1 MNTMRKS
8 LFGIIVIC
16 LISALNL
23 KAQDHLLKVRV
34 IAPPSTPLND
44 TLILVGEDSKI
55 GNWFYPSAPR
65 MERENDSTWVYEG
78 YFPNNSFVN
87 FKITRGSYYK
97 EAMYYN
103 GDVAPQPFSLLKD
116 TTLVIHPT
124 NWNDL
129 YNRSINGNIRYHHQ
143 FEDPHL
149 KNTRDVVVWLPPS
162 YEESLDKSY
171 PVLYAHD
178 GQNLMDQST
187 SYGREWRVDEIA
199 DSLMKAGKTE
209 EFIIVAISN
218 TKDRWVE
225 YSGTPEGM
233 DYLNFIVDNLKP
245 FIDENYRTK
254 ADKANTAILG
264 SSMGGLISFY
274 MAWLH
279 PDVFS
284 KAAGLSSGFAFD
296 DGNILKQVAESNKKF
311 SGTRIYLDCG
321 DQELDKHFLPANDE
335 MDKLLVSK
343 HPEIE
348 LKYEVFPGEFHNE
361 QAWSKRLEIPLMFLF
376 GK

>member
-1 MNTMRKS
+1 MNDMLRSILAVT
-8 LFGIIVIC
+8 LIC
-16 LISALNL
+16 SMSVLSSN
-23 KAQDHLLKVRV
+23 AQDHLLKVRV
-34 IAPPSTPLND
+34 IAPSSTPKND
-44 TLILVGEDSKI
+44 TLILVGEDNKI

-97 EAMYYN
+97 EAMYYD
-103 GDVAPQPFSLLKD
+103 GDVAPQPFSLIKD
-116 TTLVIHPT
+116 TTLVVYPT

-129 YNRSINGNIRYHHQ
+129 YNRSIVGTVRYHHQ

-162 YEESLDKSY
+162 YEDLPDRNY

-187 SYGREWRVDEIA
+187 SYGREWRLDEVA
-199 DSLMKAGKTE
+199 DSLMRVGEIE

-245 FIDENYRTK
+245 FIDEHYRTK
-254 ADKANTAILG
+254 KDQANTAMMG

-296 DGNILKQVAESNKKF
+296 DGNILKQVAESNKKLP
-311 SGTRIYLDCG
+311 GTRLYLDCG
-321 DQELDKHFLPANDE
+321 DQELDNHFLPANDE
-335 MDKLLVSK
+335 MDRLLVSK

-348 LKYEVFPGEFHNE
+348 LKYQIFPGAYHNE
-361 QAWSKRLEIPLMFLF
+361 QAWSKRLEIPLVFLF